1 MNDTL
6 RVDWQTFYE
15 AAAQCHQLATDLR
28 AADKPVHDAVKG
40 ECVGMAGDAPGC
52 KQWGEKYDQVAL
64 DTMQTCTNLAD
75 ALTNFGYAL
84 YAMGYHYG
92 QEPGGTPAPRPT
104 IHAMSE
110 HKVAIPPSTAD
121 NGHGIKRDDSVGVEE
136 LFDAVLAKVGEEFG
150 KLPNG
155 DTDKLNKASSVWK
168 TFAEHEAITGAA
180 ARIQSIRSLFDN
192 TVDPEN
198 LPKIHAHLD
207 TLHGG
212 ATQLAAATSSIAAP
226 VTAYHTGTVDV
237 RAAFESALKTA
248 LIAITATLV
257 VAAASAWFTFGASL
271 AAAGG
276 TVTVVAADAAVAIGT
291 AYRASKLFQAI
302 GLTAAAA
309 GGAVTVGKVG
319 AFDSVPPLSAVIG
332 SLAGII
338 AMKVFIDDDGLPEG
352 RNDGTRTGPK
362 SQEEVRD
369 TVLSRTS
376 KGNNKP
382 NRQVD
387 TDQELESLYKDL
399 TREGKP
405 SSMRDYDGEVKELPD
420 GTKIG
425 LRNYSESGGR
435 TIDIWYPGRSAPVKV
450 HLP

>member
-15 AAAQCHQLATDLR
+15 AAAQCHELAQDPR

-40 ECVGMAGDAPGC
+40 ECAGMAGDAPGC

-64 DTMQTCTNLAD
+64 DTMQTCTHLAD

-92 QEPGGTPAPRPT
+92 QEPGGIRAPRPT

-155 DTDKLNKASSVWK
+155 DTDKLDKASSVWK
-168 TFAEHEAITGAA
+168 TFAEHETITGAA

-226 VTAYHTGTVDV
+226 VTEFHTGTVDV
-237 RAAFESALKTA
+237 RAAFETALKTA
-248 LIAITATLV
+248 LVAITATLV

-276 TVTVVAADAAVAIGT
+276 TVTVVAADAAVAIGS

-309 GGAVTVGKVG
+309 GGAVTAGKVG
-319 AFDSVPPLSAVIG
+319 AFDGVPSLNTVITG
-332 SLAGII
+332 LAGII
-338 AMKVFIDDDGLPEG
+338 AMKVLIDDDLPDDIPDDQAGDQDFEG
-352 RNDGTRTGPK
+352 TGFSREEIAEFARGHAGDDHPTMHRPSLREVEEALEKGT
-362 SQEEVRD
+362 
-369 TVLSRTS
+369 TS
-376 KGNNKP
+376 PGKGNSVRYDYNGVRVIV
-382 NRQVD
+382 NRD
-387 TDQELESLYKDL
+387 MPWRSTTY
-399 TREGKP
+399 
-405 SSMRDYDGEVKELPD
+405 
-420 GTKIG
+420 
-425 LRNYSESGGR
+425 
-435 TIDIWYPGRSAPVKV
+435 YPER
-450 HLP
+450 